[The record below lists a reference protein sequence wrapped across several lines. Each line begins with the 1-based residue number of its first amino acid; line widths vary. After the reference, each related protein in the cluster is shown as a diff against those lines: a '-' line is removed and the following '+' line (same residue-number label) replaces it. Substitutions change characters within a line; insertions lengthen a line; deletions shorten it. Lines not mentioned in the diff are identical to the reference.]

1 MKSHILKLSMERR
14 EFIRLAGAGAAAGLF
29 GNDIFILPEIRK
41 SGDLKYHKITDIKF
55 TSVKLSYPR
64 QVGKNSR
71 LDIHGFGPTSGVHV
85 LYTGQGASGWG
96 MNRGSEK
103 VLNERFELIKGKSV
117 AELISPLS
125 GITSSDIDGFDF
137 SLFDLAGKILDK
149 PVYRLLGKRR
159 PETQLCYS
167 GMIYFDDLEPA
178 DKPAGMDKILE
189 ECRWDYNYG
198 YRQFKLKIG
207 RGNKWMEKESGLKRD
222 IEVTKLVHSAFP
234 DCDILVDGNNGFTI
248 DEFIRYMEG
257 IEGIRLFWIEEP
269 FHETVEDYAK
279 LHSWLRAHDLSPLL
293 ADGEANP
300 DETVLKELGLQK
312 IITVYLHDIAN
323 LGFTRWIRFMKEID
337 KMGLLASPH
346 AWGSALKT
354 NYIAHLAGAFGTTAT
369 IEGVTCTSDDVDLT
383 DYMLKR
389 GKLFPSSK
397 PGFGMDLI
405 KKI

>member
-167 GMIYFDDLEPA
+167 GMIYFDDLEPS
-178 DKPAGMDKILE
+178 DNPAGIDKILE
-189 ECRWDYNYG
+189 ECRFDYNYG

-207 RGNKWMEKESGLKRD
+207 RGNKWMEKEKGLKRD
-222 IEVTKLVHSAFP
+222 IEVTKLVSSSFP

-248 DEFIRYMEG
+248 DEFIRYLEG
-257 IEGIRLFWIEEP
+257 IEGTRLFWIEEP
-269 FHETVEDYAK
+269 FHETIEDYAK
-279 LHSWLRAHDLSPLL
+279 LNSWLRVHNQNPLL
-293 ADGEANP
+293 ADGEASP
-300 DETVLKELGLQK
+300 DEEVLKQLGSQK
-312 IITVYLHDIAN
+312 IIKVFLHDIAG
-323 LGFTRWIRFMKEID
+323 LGFTKWIKFIQDLKLR
-337 KMGLLASPH
+337 GLLASPH
-346 AWGSALKT
+346 AWGSAVKT
-354 NYIAHLAGAFGTTAT
+354 NYIAHLCGAFGSTAT
-369 IEGVTCTSDDVDLT
+369 IEGVTCTSDDIDLSG
-383 DYMLKR
+383 YMLKKGR
-389 GKLFPSSK
+389 LIPSSK
-397 PGFGMDLI
+397 PGFGMTLL